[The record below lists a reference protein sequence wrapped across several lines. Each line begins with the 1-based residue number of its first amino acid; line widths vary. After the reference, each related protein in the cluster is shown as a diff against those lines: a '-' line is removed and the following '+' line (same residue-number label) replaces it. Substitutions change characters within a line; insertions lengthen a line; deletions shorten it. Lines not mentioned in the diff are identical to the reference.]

1 MAIKSTTRSCAVTTN
16 WEWGQN
22 SGDGT
27 TKNISQS
34 YTVAIL
40 QQFAWDGAYWNPV
53 GSIYTTQTTQ
63 SYSDTD
69 GFSGELSIQS
79 NTLSG
84 TVEAPT
90 WSGSSFDQR
99 TTNSGGGTATFSG
112 TVKKTA
118 SFGWGA
124 VSTTHNHS
132 DSVYYDDGTYA
143 GNLPISS
150 CSGYAN
156 APTHNGSSIGET
168 AQTTGTGTATYS
180 GDIPLKG
187 GGGGTDPDP
196 PPGGGNN
203 RPSNWSWS
211 TLSSLSPM
219 YYDQGFIKANLVTT
233 NEWRNFCARINE
245 FRSYNGLS
253 SYTFSNV
260 SINEIIN
267 SSTINQAVN
276 AISPMAP
283 VTLGAGP
290 YSTLINLRNA
300 LNSIQ

>member
-1 MAIKSTTRSCAVTTN
+1 MAIKSTTQACTVTTD

-22 SGDGT
+22 GGDGT
-27 TKNISQS
+27 TKDISQS
-34 YTVAIL
+34 YTIAVL

-63 SYSDTD
+63 SYSDAD

-79 NTLSG
+79 NTISG

-90 WSGSSFDQR
+90 WNGSYFDQR

-124 VSTTHNHS
+124 VSTSHNHS
-132 DSVYYDDGTYA
+132 SSVYYDDGTYA
-143 GNLPISS
+143 GNLPVTS

-156 APTHNGSSIGET
+156 APSYNGSSIGET
-168 AQTTGTGTATYS
+168 AQTTGTGTANYS
-180 GDIPLKG
+180 GEVPLKS
-187 GGGGTDPDP
+187 GGGTDPDP
-196 PPGGGNN
+196 DPGGGNN
-203 RPSNWSWS
+203 RPNDWSWS
-211 TLSSLSPM
+211 TLTSYSPI
-219 YYDQGFIKANLVTT
+219 YSQDVIKANLVTA
-233 NEWRNFCARINE
+233 NEWINFCTRINE
-245 FRSYNGLS
+245 FRNYKGFS
-253 SYTFSNV
+253 SYSFSTV
-260 SINEIIN
+260 SVNQIIT
-267 SSTINQAVN
+267 SSNINQAIN
-276 AISPMAP
+276 AISTMAP